1 MKHRGLVLILS
12 IALILTMAI
21 PGVLAVSADKD
32 GTESNMSV
40 DSVNAAYEKLMACES
55 ISEMEA
61 AIAGVD
67 DETASLFTEEQ
78 ISSVEAKIEA
88 LLSESSTT
96 YEAIE
101 DEQSES
107 DEVVQSVTVQPTVN
121 YTNVAPFVEPVTGEE
136 N

>member
-55 ISEMEA
+55 LGEIESV
-61 AIAGVD
+61 IAEID

-96 YEAIE
+96 YAASE
-101 DEQSES
+101 DEQSEN